1 MSFLLDTDAIS
12 EWVKPRPNPGLLAW
26 MESVDE
32 DRIFLSVISL
42 AELHF
47 GVERMPTGRRRS
59 RLEQWLQS
67 ELPIRFEKRVL
78 PVDSSV
84 VEAWGKIVSNCEAA
98 GRPIGAMDGFMAAT
112 AQTHQLTLVTRN
124 LSDFSLLKTVLNPWT

>member
-1 MSFLLDTDAIS
+1 MA
-12 EWVKPRPNPGLLAW
+12 
-26 MESVDE
+26 SVDE

-47 GVERMPTGRRRS
+47 GVDRMPTERRQN
-59 RLEQWLQS
+59 RLERWLQS
-67 ELPIRFEKRVL
+67 DLPIRFEKRVL
-78 PVDSSV
+78 PVDGSV

-124 LSDFSLLKTVLNPWT
+124 LQIFRC